1 MPLRTQRLFAR
12 RSVGIPIN
20 PLQVVAKFLTEQAK
34 SNGNEVEGLAK
45 NVGLT
50 MLFPGN
56 MMQAAW
62 VHSPLNTTAS
72 APEWTVQAVSSVW
85 DRGFEIATRRT
96 SFLKKLEGQELLLA
110 GSWCCIFGAIVSVM
124 AGRQHFLTLLGMG
137 LFGYG
142 AMQNKSTLTLQY
154 GLAAVCVVFGIVKGH
169 KNRMENTERKVKG
182 RLAGE
187 KVKEEE
193 GKKTD

>member
-1 MPLRTQRLFAR
+1 M
-12 RSVGIPIN
+12 PIN
-20 PLQVVAKFLTEQAK
+20 PLQIVATFLTEQAK
-34 SNGNEVEGLAK
+34 ANGNQVDGVAKTVGLA
-45 NVGLT
+45 

-62 VHSPLNTTAS
+62 VHAPLNTTEG
-72 APEWTVQAVSSVW
+72 APEWTVEAVSSVW
-85 DRGFEIATRRT
+85 DRGFEIATRRAA
-96 SFLKKLEGQELLLA
+96 FLKKLVGQELLLA

-124 AGRQHFLTLLGMG
+124 AGRQHFLTIMGMG

-142 AMQNKSTLTLQY
+142 AMQNKLTLTLQF

-169 KNRMENTERKVKG
+169 RALVQNTEREVK
-182 RLAGE
+182 ASVAKE
-187 KVKEEE
+187 KPKP